1 MPHSLTL
8 SFRPPVSEPHTSRT
22 QLRTPPCTLHCA
34 TPSPSSHSLAH
45 ILIPASASAS
55 RMLLY
60 HDDTELLLPYS
71 PHLPIAN
78 LVPFTTTTD
87 DITSSSC
94 FSVACSKLVSLVLDL
109 PSSSLGYQRVACCC
123 TTLTGI
129 CTISLT
135 ERIHT
140 HTVLL
145 LLICAS
151 SACACM
157 SLLSVGLST
166 SKGWGR
172 LQYSQTAVPA
182 TCAFFSFIFASV
194 LDCGM

>member
-1 MPHSLTL
+1 
-8 SFRPPVSEPHTSRT
+8 
-22 QLRTPPCTLHCA
+22 
-34 TPSPSSHSLAH
+34 
-45 ILIPASASAS
+45 
-55 RMLLY
+55 MLLY
-60 HDDTELLLPYS
+60 HDDTALLLPYS

-182 TCAFFSFIFASV
+182 TCAFFFFVRFRKCAEWRNVGNVRERFPSTSTSPPTRDALAV
-194 LDCGM
+194 P